1 MENDFNNFLVS
12 VVIPIYNEE
21 NIIQELFKRLN
32 KTLKEFEEFEVIF
45 VNDGSKDNSLTLL
58 KQIHS
63 TDERFKIINFS
74 RNFGHQISITA
85 GIHHA
90 AGDAVIVMDGDLQ
103 DPPELIPSLI
113 EKWRDGNELVYAKRR
128 VREGETKFKL
138 LTAKWFYRILNAMSE
153 VEIPLDTGD
162 FRLMDRKVV
171 NELNAMN
178 ENHRFIRGMVSWIG
192 FRQTA
197 LSYDRD
203 KRFDGET
210 KYPLKKMLK
219 FALDG
224 ITSFSSI
231 PLYFSMYIGFGVAIL
246 AMAYILVVLIKFF
259 LGVTLP
265 GYASLMVA
273 ILFLGG
279 VQLITIGILG
289 QYIGRIFTESKRRHL
304 YIIEDKMGIT
314 EKKY

>member
-153 VEIPLDTGD
+153 VDIPLDTGD